1 MVRCAAVA
9 DLLARDLS
17 APVDPDA
24 VLTELTEFVATNH
37 IKAAYERLFSALTA
51 ALKSPDEAVGIW
63 ISGPPGSGK
72 SSFVR
77 HLGYVLGDRDSYEVF
92 LVNLRAELAVE
103 THAEH
108 IAEAMYRALLR
119 GLDYAEDYDISE
131 LEIEL
136 EKQGKL
142 ASFQDLCREEY
153 KKDWRDIRK
162 AGQKLACTSSLL
174 HRLAPQTYDSTE
186 AWLKRIQA
194 RPSRKPTAKDL

>member
-103 THAEH
+103 THAGRAADTLENAEREH
-108 IAEAMYRALLR
+108 IIRVLR
-119 GLDYAEDYDISE
+119 ETRGVIS
-131 LEIEL
+131 
-136 EKQGKL
+136 GPNGAAHKL
-142 ASFQDLCREEY
+142 
-153 KKDWRDIRK
+153 
-162 AGQKLACTSSLL
+162 G
-174 HRLAPQTYDSTE
+174 
-186 AWLKRIQA
+186 LKRTTLQSKMQRLGIT
-194 RPSRKPTAKDL
+194 RKDY